1 MIAAN
6 NARSTNNDPVETSE
20 SSPITGAANGGSSR
34 IMRQFG
40 SLFQP
45 AVQRNDPAGYVEF
58 GSISDPEAH
67 SSRTLGTFAGVFC
80 PVALSMFSALVFIR
94 VGKCE
99 LYKQHVRALSL
110 ICVLYCSHS

>member
-6 NARSTNNDPVETSE
+6 NTRSTNNDPMESSE

-45 AVQRNDPAGYVEF
+45 APVQRNDPAGYVEF

-94 VGKCE
+94 VGKCGFQ
-99 LYKQHVRALSL
+99 L
-110 ICVLYCSHS
+110 